1 MGGDICYSL
10 GYILEKF
17 ENIQDVLKNRTLNSE
32 KMSNYSAPLVNY
44 LQYNLNIFFDKL
56 NSELD
61 PLNNII
67 YYIWLEC
74 LAVIRYSAIGELEYK
89 PRSSSYEHVNSNTFL
104 EQTKSYLTQDMLH
117 SLASPGRVFKG
128 KINERQTKYLTYVIE
143 VLKELF
149 NCGGSGIPYEKLE
162 QKEFKEIKNILS
174 HYPYDN
180 RKLKVIY
187 NHYMDRNFSLYDYV
201 WILNLL
207 VAKGSTRFIKVKEHE
222 MKVKLEKKLLG
233 LNKKFES
240 TISVV
245 ENHRRITSSNEP
257 RGQLRMPSEFNLDT
271 ESYDNE
277 LDSTMS
283 SIYPSSVGDT
293 TYRSSLNRMSL
304 NPMSYNNMTYDR
316 SMPSSSHIAENARL
330 IPHVSFI
337 NDNFNKSS
345 VLDDSLVY
353 DSNQTL
359 NNDSVVKSSDKIKP
373 HEGSRILYSSSRVE
387 LVNGNNGR
395 YDGNSSNRLMM
406 NNSNRSVVTNSNRNV
421 MMMNNDSSN
430 INLMM
435 MSRSSMINVDM
446 DMGRSILTNKI
457 YIRESSILRQ
467 VDDNGVGYGN
477 GNGNGNEIENRNRD
491 RHADID
497 NTDKDR
503 YRDNYQ
509 NEYRDRRN
517 SSSSEGS
524 MVKIISNS
532 YYLSSNQTLNDSGRN
547 QDEFIRDVMDNIE
560 KTNLD
565 ILLNGRYDSSSNI
578 DLNPLIKY
586 NENNHILDSRST
598 LIDNNNNNSYY
609 SNNIKVIN
617 DLSIRKND
625 SNLDNAKNSNANNT
639 NNSKMLPLL
648 LSNSQDRKVI

>member
-1 MGGDICYSL
+1 
-10 GYILEKF
+10 
-17 ENIQDVLKNRTLNSE
+17 VL
-32 KMSNYSAPLVNY
+32 
-44 LQYNLNIFFDKL
+44 F
-56 NSELD
+56 
-61 PLNNII
+61 
-67 YYIWLEC
+67 
-74 LAVIRYSAIGELEYK
+74 
-89 PRSSSYEHVNSNTFL
+89 RS
-104 EQTKSYLTQDMLH
+104 H

-373 HEGSRILYSSSRVE
+373 HE
-387 LVNGNNGR
+387 
-395 YDGNSSNRLMM
+395 
-406 NNSNRSVVTNSNRNV
+406 
-421 MMMNNDSSN
+421 
-430 INLMM
+430 
-435 MSRSSMINVDM
+435 
-446 DMGRSILTNKI
+446 
-457 YIRESSILRQ
+457 
-467 VDDNGVGYGN
+467 
-477 GNGNGNEIENRNRD
+477 
-491 RHADID
+491 
-497 NTDKDR
+497 
-503 YRDNYQ
+503 
-509 NEYRDRRN
+509 
-517 SSSSEGS
+517 
-524 MVKIISNS
+524 
-532 YYLSSNQTLNDSGRN
+532 
-547 QDEFIRDVMDNIE
+547 
-560 KTNLD
+560 
-565 ILLNGRYDSSSNI
+565 
-578 DLNPLIKY
+578 
-586 NENNHILDSRST
+586 DSRST